1 MTAGRLPRDL
11 SGQNLRKA
19 LERAGFSL
27 RRQRGSHMVLFRADP
42 PSTVV
47 VTDHDVLKVGL
58 LRRILEQAGL
68 TTEALLELLR

>member
-1 MTAGRLPRDL
+1 
-11 SGQNLRKA
+11 
-19 LERAGFSL
+19 
-27 RRQRGSHMVLFRADP
+27 MVLFRADP

-47 VTDHDVLKVGL
+47 VPDHDVLKVGL